1 MREEKSNLNLT
12 PHTTVFHQFPIE
24 AMVGPGIRTGI
35 EKIFSLSGSNS
46 FNVFLYSIFQPSVSS
61 SIRRF
66 YACNAPP
73 LPQPAA
79 PTPNLVVSRPRPL
92 DPVPRPLQKPPAVT
106 PLSLRILQ
114 YDAFFFALM
123 LFLKLVLYTRSLK
136 NYMSTKEISFLFY
149 FPPQIPEKSFS
160 I

>member
-1 MREEKSNLNLT
+1 MWTGTRKLRLKKNKNNLKKTQEFLSSQYLKMPNKQNKTKQKNTLKVLKKNMREEISNLNLT

-66 YACNAPP
+66 MPATPPP
-73 LPQPAA
+73 LPYPACHA
-79 PTPNLVVSRPRPL
+79 HPALVVSRPRPL
-92 DPVPRPLQKPPAVT
+92 GPAS
-106 PLSLRILQ
+106 PQNHNSHAL
-114 YDAFFFALM
+114 FFA
-123 LFLKLVLYTRSLK
+123 Y
-136 NYMSTKEISFLFY
+136 
-149 FPPQIPEKSFS
+149 
-160 I
+160 

>member
-1 MREEKSNLNLT
+1 MTQNAKQNKKKKKYIKSIKKNMREEKSNLNLT

-66 YACNAPP
+66 YACNARPCPTLPYPP
-73 LPQPAA
+73 
-79 PTPNLVVSRPRPL
+79 
-92 DPVPRPLQKPPAVT
+92 KP
-106 PLSLRILQ
+106 SSQ
-114 YDAFFFALM
+114 
-123 LFLKLVLYTRSLK
+123 
-136 NYMSTKEISFLFY
+136 
-149 FPPQIPEKSFS
+149 
-160 I
+160 